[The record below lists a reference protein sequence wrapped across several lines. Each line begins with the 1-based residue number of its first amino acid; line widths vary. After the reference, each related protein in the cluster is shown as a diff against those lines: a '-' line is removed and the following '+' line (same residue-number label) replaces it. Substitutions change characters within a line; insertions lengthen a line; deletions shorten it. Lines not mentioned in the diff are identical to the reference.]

1 MKNESLAASLLPDGE
16 AGGAAEGPS
25 KAEGPKADPSAM
37 KPTMIAPLPE
47 NGLIGVLP
55 DDLPAVVTVV
65 CKQTAG
71 DYHPR
76 TGLIRCLCSACA
88 DARDAAKTAAGAD
101 GATETRGAS
110 EVTNDLMDPGP
121 REMHCGMGQ
130 AKKWKASVRVLL
142 EGHRTMPVGKW
153 LTGWRGGSAPR
164 APRRDARFGPK
175 RAKLRKMKQRGLLDE
190 EEEMYSKAGANGEA
204 KRRARATAPPESTA
218 ARAR

>member
-1 MKNESLAASLLPDGE
+1 M
-16 AGGAAEGPS
+16 
-25 KAEGPKADPSAM
+25 
-37 KPTMIAPLPE
+37 
-47 NGLIGVLP
+47 
-55 DDLPAVVTVV
+55 V

-101 GATETRGAS
+101 GATETSAEPS
-110 EVTNDLMDPGP
+110 EVTNDLMDPNKW
-121 REMHCGMGQ
+121 EMHCGMGQ

-153 LTGWRGGSAPR
+153 LTGFGVAVSAPR

-190 EEEMYSKAGANGEA
+190 EEEMYRRLEPMGRRNGARRRRRPNRRRPARGERQA
-204 KRRARATAPPESTA
+204 RVRGARPVRRAGRQA
-218 ARAR
+218 AQPRREQPRRVRARRVWRGRF